1 MNLARQLEHTSAAAD
16 AEEDNRISVARAR
29 EWANLCK
36 AAAKGRPGVAYR
48 PPPATFRRNG
58 DQHAITARRSQWCQA
73 LLKLQGERYRLN
85 RWHRTEGLESA
96 YEDEAKRAWEL
107 REIDPDESRKIVEQL
122 EQFGK
127 AERREY
133 IYPVL
138 DSRLSKALLMCARQ
152 VEKSTLC
159 SAITVTES
167 AMYNFFRTLYVSPSA
182 QQTRTFSNEKLSPL
196 LQYSPMIK
204 KYWRDTS
211 CRDQVF
217 EQSYINGS
225 FTFLRYCFLSADRA
239 RGIPADRLLIDEIQD
254 ILSENIRIIEE
265 CLSHSKY
272 GWSLYAGTPKT
283 LENTIQ
289 RYWDFSN
296 QNEWLIPCDSCV
308 PVGGGKRYWNNLD
321 SDSIGDK
328 GVICKNCG
336 RPLDV
341 NAGMWVSQNPGG
353 SYNGFRISQLMVP
366 WKFTE
371 PDRWKKEIVWK
382 LENYEEGEFH
392 NEVLGISFDNA
403 SKPIKRSELVACCYP
418 ANQNARYPLTN
429 WVYDPTDP
437 QIVNGTVFMGV
448 DWGEGKGGR
457 SPDGRMR
464 RASYT
469 VVTIGVSYI
478 GKLAV
483 VFQKRY
489 EGRQAEKDYVF
500 ADCCRLIRK
509 YGVTRV
515 AADAGHGWG
524 INSDLFREFGDE
536 MIVQIRY
543 AATLREYVKWD
554 PIAFCVIIDRTY
566 AMSETLQAFKRQ
578 ELSFPPWEIAKEFL
592 RDAEHLYADYRDKR
606 KNEMYYDHTDPDDAF
621 QSIVYCR
628 LAMLLHFNQLIPN
641 TY

>member
-1 MNLARQLEHTSAAAD
+1 MSVANKLEHTTEISDAAK
-16 AEEDNRISVARAR
+16 DNRTSVARSK
-29 EWANLCK
+29 EWANLCR

-48 PPPATFRRNG
+48 PPPATFTRDG
-58 DQHAITARRSQWCQA
+58 EAHKVSARRSQWCQA
-73 LLKLQGERYRLN
+73 LLRLQGDRYRLN
-85 RWHRTEGLESA
+85 RWHQTEH
-96 YEDEAKRAWEL
+96 EDEAKRAWEL
-107 REIDPDESRKIVEQL
+107 REVDPEESGKIIERL
-122 EQFGK
+122 EQFGQ

-138 DSRLSKALLMCARQ
+138 DTRLHKGLLMCGRQ

-159 SAITVTES
+159 AAITVTES
-167 AMYNFFRTLYVSPSA
+167 AMYSFFRTLYVSPSA
-182 QQTRTFSNEKLSPL
+182 QQTRTFSNEKLAPL

-254 ILSENIRIIEE
+254 ILSENIRVIEE
-265 CLSHSKY
+265 CLSHSKH

-289 RYWDFSN
+289 RYWDYSN
-296 QNEWLIPCDSCV
+296 QNEWMIPCDSCV

-321 SDSIGDK
+321 ADSIGDS

-336 RPLDV
+336 RPLNV
-341 NAGMWVSQNPGG
+341 NAGMWISQNPGG

-366 WKFTE
+366 WKFTD
-371 PDRWKKEIVWK
+371 PDRWKDEIVWK

-418 ANQNARYPLTN
+418 SNQPSGFELPD
-429 WVYDPTDP
+429 WVYDGNSDHVTK
-437 QIVNGTVFMGV
+437 GMVFLGV

-457 SPDGRMR
+457 GPDGRMR

-469 VVTIGVSYI
+469 VVTIGVSH
-478 GKLAV
+478 GAKMAV
-483 VFQKRY
+483 IYQKRY
-489 EGRQAEKDYVF
+489 EGKQADKDYVF
-500 ADCCRLIRK
+500 MDICRLARK
-509 YGVTRV
+509 YRV
-515 AADAGHGWG
+515 CRIAADAGHGWG

-536 MIVQIRY
+536 MVVQIRY
-543 AATLREYVKWD
+543 VPNLRAYAKFD
-554 PIAFCVIIDRTY
+554 PVAFCVVIDRTY
-566 AMSETLQAFKRQ
+566 AMSETLQAFKRK
-578 ELSFPPWEIAKEFL
+578 EFAFPPWEKAKEFL

-606 KNEMYYDHTDPDDAF
+606 KNEMYYDHTGPDDAF

-628 LAMLLHFNQLIPN
+628 LAMLLHFNQLIPHM
-641 TY
+641 Y